1 MQCKKGDIFLGEALS
16 CFYVVGLIFFRYSKY
31 MKTKAIPLIF
41 ILVAIFLAGFFFYS
55 RQFAAKSEN
64 SFTRAKVI
72 TTEAE
77 RKNEQENVK
86 IPATSENE
94 KYETFVPLLPGETLI
109 GTLTI
114 DINNDGY
121 DDEIIVVRKNTSKF
135 LWIVPGIYNSVSHEY
150 NRFDEIQTKFTR
162 TRTFSFSAMDLIGD
176 HHNSIIYQGVDD
188 DGNYVMQIFNCKKN
202 PLGQPTV
209 VNIGNFSSDGT
220 VFIQQTERSE
230 NYELGISRGESFSV
244 WVYSSEPVSEADG
257 AKKNVDSNQI
267 QQEYKWNPFT
277 ERYEL
282 AQQIKVTASHLMA
295 KELSRIL
302 DGTVE
307 SFAAFLNGLWYKTS
321 NTDGK
326 IRYLYFDYNN
336 KEIIHLFDDS
346 QEVYQWDNSKLRH
359 NGIYLTT
366 VNADILTLHRRFDIS
381 LIKADEIKITIRDD
395 INLIIKES
403 TMWDGNYKKLSLQN
417 TFENNKHTATGEE
430 YLKELKAA
438 KAWTTAD
445 SEISFTFKDFSYL
458 LKDNAAINAEQTGVY
473 SILQTGN
480 DVVVQFRPDSEDSY
494 LNDCYAVKF
503 GVKQI
508 TEVVKRKTIE
518 KTVTDYDSLTLT
530 PVKIS
535 PTDCFA
541 TEGRSY
547 QLSRVK

>member
-1 MQCKKGDIFLGEALS
+1 
-16 CFYVVGLIFFRYSKY
+16 

-55 RQFAAKSEN
+55 MQFAAKSEN

-202 PLGQPTV
+202 PLGQPAV

>member
-1 MQCKKGDIFLGEALS
+1 
-16 CFYVVGLIFFRYSKY
+16 

-55 RQFAAKSEN
+55 RQFASKSEN

-307 SFAAFLNGLWYKTS
+307 SYSFL
-321 NTDGK
+321 
-326 IRYLYFDYNN
+326 FHH
-336 KEIIHLFDDS
+336 IH
-346 QEVYQWDNSKLRH
+346 
-359 NGIYLTT
+359 
-366 VNADILTLHRRFDIS
+366 
-381 LIKADEIKITIRDD
+381 
-395 INLIIKES
+395 
-403 TMWDGNYKKLSLQN
+403 
-417 TFENNKHTATGEE
+417 
-430 YLKELKAA
+430 
-438 KAWTTAD
+438 
-445 SEISFTFKDFSYL
+445 
-458 LKDNAAINAEQTGVY
+458 
-473 SILQTGN
+473 
-480 DVVVQFRPDSEDSY
+480 
-494 LNDCYAVKF
+494 
-503 GVKQI
+503 
-508 TEVVKRKTIE
+508 
-518 KTVTDYDSLTLT
+518 
-530 PVKIS
+530 
-535 PTDCFA
+535 
-541 TEGRSY
+541 
-547 QLSRVK
+547 